1 MKKYLDKRGN
11 EIHVGALL
19 ACKILN
25 TETGKRTLELVVAT
39 EEVLDK
45 AVADGALT
53 IAGSTEGGTHLS
65 IEFYV
70 EHLADR
76 IGWKMSNLVKY
87 LDNLYKIYPTAVFQI
102 LLREVAI
109 VLDQKYPDHIERSK
123 EIWCISLATGEISK
137 VPENKRHLI
146 RNFRNFAAFRTLDDA
161 MAAKHILKVPMKE
174 LFARPVKKGGKQEG

>member
-11 EIHVGALL
+11 EIKVGAILVCTLL
-19 ACKILN
+19 N
-25 TETGKRTLELVVAT
+25 SETGERSHEIMIAT
-39 EEVLDK
+39 EEVLEK
-45 AVADGALT
+45 AVKDCAL
-53 IAGSTEGGTHLS
+53 IAVKEGGTRLN

-87 LDNLYKIYPTAVFQI
+87 LDNLYKIYPTAVSQI

-123 EIWCISLATGEISK
+123 EIWIISLATGEIGK

-146 RNFRNFAAFRTLDDA
+146 KNFRNFAAFRTLDDA
-161 MAAKHILKVPMKE
+161 MAAKHILKTPMKE
-174 LFARPVKKGGKQEG
+174 LFARPKKSGKQKD

>member
-1 MKKYLDKRGN
+1 MKKYLNSEGN
-11 EIHVGALL
+11 EIKIGTPIV
-19 ACKILN
+19 CKVLN
-25 TETGKRTLELVVAT
+25 TETGRRTMELVVAT
-39 EEVLDK
+39 EEVLEK

-53 IAGSTEGGTHLS
+53 VVNSTEGGTHLS

-87 LDNLYKIYPTAVFQI
+87 LDNLYKIYPTAVLQI

-123 EIWCISLATGEISK
+123 EIWCISLAAGEIGK

>member
-1 MKKYLDKRGN
+1 MKKYLNSEGN
-11 EIHVGALL
+11 EIQVGSLIV
-19 ACKILN
+19 CKVLN
-25 TETGKRTLELVVAT
+25 TETGRRTMELCVAT
-39 EEVLDK
+39 EEVLEK
-45 AVADGALT
+45 AVAEGALT
-53 IAGSTEGGTHLS
+53 VVNDTEGGTHLS

>member
-1 MKKYLDKRGN
+1 MKKYLNSEGN
-11 EIHVGALL
+11 EIKVGTPIV
-19 ACKILN
+19 CKVLN
-25 TETGKRTLELVVAT
+25 TETGRITTELVVAT
-39 EEVLDK
+39 EEVLEK
-45 AVADGALT
+45 AVADGVLT

-123 EIWCISLATGEISK
+123 EIWCISLATGRSPAAIPLQSTST
-137 VPENKRHLI
+137 
-146 RNFRNFAAFRTLDDA
+146 RNRRLSSRQPACVMRAVSA
-161 MAAKHILKVPMKE
+161 II
-174 LFARPVKKGGKQEG
+174 

>member
-11 EIHVGALL
+11 EIHVGAVLICALL
-19 ACKILN
+19 DS
-25 TETGKRTLELVVAT
+25 ETGERSYKIMIAT
-39 EEVLDK
+39 EEVLEK
-45 AVADGALT
+45 AVKDGALKVVE
-53 IAGSTEGGTHLS
+53 EGGTHLS

-70 EHLADR
+70 EHLANR

-161 MAAKHILKVPMKE
+161 MAAKHILKTPMKE
-174 LFARPVKKGGKQEG
+174 LFARPKKKDGK

>member
-1 MKKYLDKRGN
+1 MKKYLNSEGN
-11 EIHVGALL
+11 EIKAGTLIV
-19 ACKILN
+19 CKVLN
-25 TETGKRTLELVVAT
+25 TETGRRTTELVVAT

-123 EIWCISLATGEISK
+123 EIWCISLVTGEIHK
-137 VPENKRHLI
+137 MPESNRHLI
-146 RNFRNFAAFRTLDDA
+146 KNFRNFAAFRTLDDA

>member
-1 MKKYLDKRGN
+1 MKKYLDSNGN
-11 EIHVGALL
+11 EIQVGALL

-25 TETGKRTLELVVAT
+25 TETGRRTLELVVAT

-53 IAGSTEGGTHLS
+53 VADGTEDGTHLN
-65 IEFYV
+65 IEFYIA
-70 EHLADR
+70 HLADR

-123 EIWCISLATGEISK
+123 EIWCISLVTGEIHK
-137 VPENKRHLI
+137 MPESNRHLI
-146 RNFRNFAAFRTLDDA
+146 KNFRNFAAFRTLDDA
-161 MAAKHILKVPMKE
+161 LAAKHILKVPMKE
-174 LFARPVKKGGKQEG
+174 LFARPKKNGK

>member
-1 MKKYLDKRGN
+1 MKKYLNSEGN
-11 EIHVGALL
+11 EIKVGTPIV
-19 ACKILN
+19 CKVLS
-25 TETGKRTLELVVAT
+25 TETGRRTTELCVAT

-45 AVADGALT
+45 AVADGVLT
-53 IAGSTEGGTHLS
+53 VVNSTEGGTHLS

-70 EHLADR
+70 KHLAER

-123 EIWCISLATGEISK
+123 EIWIISLATGEIGK

-146 RNFRNFAAFRTLDDA
+146 KNFRNFAAFRTLDDA

>member
-1 MKKYLDKRGN
+1 MKKYLNSEGN
-11 EIHVGALL
+11 EIKVGTPIV
-19 ACKILN
+19 CKVLN
-25 TETGKRTLELVVAT
+25 TETDRITTELCVAT

-45 AVADGALT
+45 AVADGVLT
-53 IAGSTEGGTHLS
+53 IANSTEGGTHLS

-123 EIWCISLATGEISK
+123 EIWIISPATGEIGK

-146 RNFRNFAAFRTLDDA
+146 KNFRNFAAFRTLDDA

>member
-1 MKKYLDKRGN
+1 MKKYLNSEGN
-11 EIHVGALL
+11 EIKVGTPIV
-19 ACKILN
+19 CKVLN
-25 TETGKRTLELVVAT
+25 TETGRITTELVVAT
-39 EEVLDK
+39 EEVLEK
-45 AVADGALT
+45 AVADGVLT

-123 EIWCISLATGEISK
+123 EIWCISLATGEIGK

-174 LFARPVKKGGKQEG
+174 LFARPKKSGKQKD

>member
-1 MKKYLDKRGN
+1 MKKYLDSEGN
-11 EIHVGALL
+11 EIRVGTPIV
-19 ACKILN
+19 CKVLN
-25 TETGKRTLELVVAT
+25 TETGRRTTELVVAT
-39 EEVLDK
+39 EEVLEK
-45 AVADGALT
+45 AVADGVLT
-53 IAGSTEGGTHLS
+53 VVDSTEGGTHLS
-65 IEFYV
+65 IDFYV
-70 EHLADR
+70 KHLADR
-76 IGWKMSNLVKY
+76 IGWKYENLLKY
-87 LDNLYKIYPTAVFQI
+87 LNNLYKIYPTAVFQI

-174 LFARPVKKGGKQEG
+174 LFARPKKKDGK

>member
-1 MKKYLDKRGN
+1 MKKYLNSEGD
-11 EIHVGALL
+11 EIKIGTPIV
-19 ACKILN
+19 CKVLN
-25 TETGKRTLELVVAT
+25 TETGRRTMELVVAT
-39 EEVLDK
+39 EEVLEK
-45 AVADGALT
+45 AVADGVLT
-53 IAGSTEGGTHLS
+53 VVNSTEGGTHLS

-70 EHLADR
+70 ECLADR

-174 LFARPVKKGGKQEG
+174 LFARPKKSGKQKD

>member
-1 MKKYLDKRGN
+1 MKKYLNSEGN
-11 EIHVGALL
+11 EIKIGTPIV
-19 ACKILN
+19 CKVLN
-25 TETGKRTLELVVAT
+25 TETGRRTMELVVAT
-39 EEVLDK
+39 EEVLEK

-53 IAGSTEGGTHLS
+53 VVNSTEGGTHLS

-70 EHLADR
+70 EHLAER
-76 IGWKMSNLVKY
+76 IGWKFSNLVKY

>member
-1 MKKYLDKRGN
+1 MKKYLNSEGN
-11 EIHVGALL
+11 EIKIGTPIV
-19 ACKILN
+19 CKILN
-25 TETGKRTLELVVAT
+25 TETGRRTMELVVAT
-39 EEVLDK
+39 EEVLEK

-53 IAGSTEGGTHLS
+53 VVNSTEGGTHLS

-123 EIWCISLATGEISK
+123 EIWCISLATGEIGK

-174 LFARPVKKGGKQEG
+174 LFARPKKSGKQKD

>member
-65 IEFYV
+65 IDFYV
-70 EHLADR
+70 KHLADR

-123 EIWCISLATGEISK
+123 EIWCISLVTGEIHK
-137 VPENKRHLI
+137 MPESNRHLI
-146 RNFRNFAAFRTLDDA
+146 KNFRNFAAFRTLDDA
-161 MAAKHILKVPMKE
+161 MAAKHILKTPMKE
-174 LFARPVKKGGKQEG
+174 LFARPKKSGKQKD

>member
-1 MKKYLDKRGN
+1 MKKYLNSEGN
-11 EIHVGALL
+11 EIKVGTPIV
-19 ACKILN
+19 CKVLN
-25 TETGKRTLELVVAT
+25 TETGRRTTELCVAT

-45 AVADGALT
+45 AVADGVLT
-53 IAGSTEGGTHLS
+53 VVNSTEGGTHLS

-70 EHLADR
+70 KHLAER

-174 LFARPVKKGGKQEG
+174 LFARPKKSGKQKD

>member
-1 MKKYLDKRGN
+1 MKKYLNSEGN
-11 EIHVGALL
+11 EIKVGTPIV
-19 ACKILN
+19 CKVLN
-25 TETGKRTLELVVAT
+25 TETGRRTTELCVAT

-45 AVADGALT
+45 AVADGVLT
-53 IAGSTEGGTHLS
+53 IANSTEGGTHLS

-123 EIWCISLATGEISK
+123 EIWCISLATGEIGK

-146 RNFRNFAAFRTLDDA
+146 RNFRSFAAFRTLDDA

-174 LFARPVKKGGKQEG
+174 LFARPKKSGKQKD

>member
-1 MKKYLDKRGN
+1 MKKYLNSEGN
-11 EIHVGALL
+11 EIKIGTPIV
-19 ACKILN
+19 CKVLN
-25 TETGKRTLELVVAT
+25 TETGRRTMELVVAT
-39 EEVLDK
+39 EEVLEK

-53 IAGSTEGGTHLS
+53 VVNSTEGGTHLS

-123 EIWCISLATGEISK
+123 EIWCISLATGEIGK

-174 LFARPVKKGGKQEG
+174 LFARPKKSGKQKD

>member
-1 MKKYLDKRGN
+1 MKKYLNSEGN
-11 EIHVGALL
+11 EIKVGTPIV
-19 ACKILN
+19 CKVLN
-25 TETGKRTLELVVAT
+25 TETGRRTTELCVAT

-45 AVADGALT
+45 AVADGVLT
-53 IAGSTEGGTHLS
+53 VVNSTEGGTHLS

-70 EHLADR
+70 KHLAER

-109 VLDQKYPDHIERSK
+109 VLDQKYPNHIERSK
-123 EIWCISLATGEISK
+123 EIWIISLATGEIGK

-146 RNFRNFAAFRTLDDA
+146 KNFRNFAAFRTLDDV

>member
-19 ACKILN
+19 VCKIHN

-53 IAGSTEGGTHLS
+53 VVDSTEGGTHLS

-76 IGWKMSNLVKY
+76 IGWKISNLVKY
-87 LDNLYKIYPTAVFQI
+87 LDNLYKVYPTAVFQI

-123 EIWCISLATGEISK
+123 EIWYISLVTGEIHKMS
-137 VPENKRHLI
+137 ESNRHLI
-146 RNFRNFAAFRTLDDA
+146 KNFRNFAAFRTLDDA
-161 MAAKHILKVPMKE
+161 MAAKHTLKVLMKE
-174 LFARPVKKGGKQEG
+174 LFARPEKKGGKQKD

>member
-1 MKKYLDKRGN
+1 MKKYLNSEGN
-11 EIHVGALL
+11 EIKIGTPIV
-19 ACKILN
+19 CKVLN
-25 TETGKRTLELVVAT
+25 TETGRRTMELVVAT
-39 EEVLDK
+39 EEVLEK

-53 IAGSTEGGTHLS
+53 VVNSTEGGTHLS

-123 EIWCISLATGEISK
+123 EIWCISLVTGEIHK
-137 VPENKRHLI
+137 MPESNRHLI
-146 RNFRNFAAFRTLDDA
+146 KNFRNFAAFRTLDDA

-174 LFARPVKKGGKQEG
+174 LFARPKKSGKQKD

>member
-1 MKKYLDKRGN
+1 MKKYLNSEGN
-11 EIHVGALL
+11 EIRVGTPIV
-19 ACKILN
+19 CKVLN
-25 TETGKRTLELVVAT
+25 IETGRRTTELVVAT
-39 EEVLDK
+39 EEVLEK
-45 AVADGALT
+45 AVADGVLT
-53 IAGSTEGGTHLS
+53 VVDITEGGTHLS

-70 EHLADR
+70 EHLANR

-174 LFARPVKKGGKQEG
+174 LFARPEKKDGK

>member
-1 MKKYLDKRGN
+1 MKKYLNSEGN
-11 EIHVGALL
+11 EIKVGTPIV
-19 ACKILN
+19 CKVLN
-25 TETGKRTLELVVAT
+25 TETGRRTTELCVAT

-45 AVADGALT
+45 AVADGVLT
-53 IAGSTEGGTHLS
+53 VVNSTEGGTHLS

-70 EHLADR
+70 KHLAER

-87 LDNLYKIYPTAVFQI
+87 LNNLYKIYPTAVFQI

-123 EIWCISLATGEISK
+123 EIWIISLTTGEIGK

-146 RNFRNFAAFRTLDDA
+146 KNFRNFAAFRTLDDA

-174 LFARPVKKGGKQEG
+174 LFTRPVKKGGKQEG

>member
-1 MKKYLDKRGN
+1 MKKYLNSEGN
-11 EIHVGALL
+11 EIKVGTPIV
-19 ACKILN
+19 CKVLN
-25 TETGKRTLELVVAT
+25 TETGRITTELVVAT
-39 EEVLDK
+39 EEVLEK
-45 AVADGALT
+45 AVADGVLT
-53 IAGSTEGGTHLS
+53 VVDSTEGGTHLS

-70 EHLADR
+70 EHLANR

-123 EIWCISLATGEISK
+123 EIWIISLATGEIGK

-174 LFARPVKKGGKQEG
+174 LFARPKKSGKQKD

>member
-1 MKKYLDKRGN
+1 MKKYLNSEGN
-11 EIHVGALL
+11 EIKVGTPIVY
-19 ACKILN
+19 KVLN
-25 TETGKRTLELVVAT
+25 TETGRITTESCVAT

-45 AVADGALT
+45 AVADGILT
-53 IAGSTEGGTHLS
+53 IANSTEGGTHLD
-65 IEFYV
+65 IDFYV
-70 EHLADR
+70 KHLADR

-123 EIWCISLATGEISK
+123 EIWIISLATGEIGK

-146 RNFRNFAAFRTLDDA
+146 KNFRNFAAFRTLDDA

-174 LFARPVKKGGKQEG
+174 LFVRPVKKGGKQEG

>member
-1 MKKYLDKRGN
+1 MKKYLNSEGN
-11 EIHVGALL
+11 EIKIGTPIV
-19 ACKILN
+19 CKVLN
-25 TETGKRTLELVVAT
+25 TETGRRTMELVVAT
-39 EEVLDK
+39 EEVLEK
-45 AVADGALT
+45 AVADDALT
-53 IAGSTEGGTHLS
+53 VVNSTEGGTHLS

-123 EIWCISLATGEISK
+123 EIWCISLATGEIGK

-174 LFARPVKKGGKQEG
+174 LFARPKKSGKQKD

>member
-1 MKKYLDKRGN
+1 MKKYLNSEGN
-11 EIHVGALL
+11 EIKIGTPIV
-19 ACKILN
+19 CKVLN
-25 TETGKRTLELVVAT
+25 TETGKREMNIFVAT
-39 EEVLDK
+39 EEVLEK

-53 IAGSTEGGTHLS
+53 VVDDTEGGTHLN
-65 IEFYV
+65 IEFYA
-70 EHLADR
+70 EHLSER
-76 IGWKMSNLVKY
+76 IGWKYNNLVKY

>member
-1 MKKYLDKRGN
+1 MKKYLNSEGN
-11 EIHVGALL
+11 EIKIGTPIV
-19 ACKILN
+19 CKVLN
-25 TETGKRTLELVVAT
+25 TETGRRTMELVVAT
-39 EEVLDK
+39 EEVLEK

-53 IAGSTEGGTHLS
+53 VVNSTEGGTHLS
-65 IEFYV
+65 IGFYV

-123 EIWCISLATGEISK
+123 EIWCISLATGEIGK

>member
-11 EIHVGALL
+11 EIKVGAVLVCTLL
-19 ACKILN
+19 N
-25 TETGKRTLELVVAT
+25 SETEERNHEIMIAT
-39 EEVLDK
+39 EEVLEK
-45 AVADGALT
+45 AVKDGAL
-53 IAGSTEGGTHLS
+53 IAVKEDGTHLD
-65 IEFYV
+65 INFYV
-70 EHLADR
+70 KHLADR
-76 IGWKMSNLVKY
+76 IGWKYENLLKY

-123 EIWCISLATGEISK
+123 EIWIINLATGEIGK

-146 RNFRNFAAFRTLDDA
+146 KNFRNFAAFRTLDDA

-174 LFARPVKKGGKQEG
+174 LFTRPVKKGGKQEG